1 MVLKFFL
8 FAVAFF
14 FISCSEPERDNPDD
28 QDSSNYI
35 VNRFSSSSS
44 VKKSS
49 SSSRGGIPDPDL
61 VKKDIT
67 LSSDKSYADVD
78 GEPTAYA
85 KEYATSNLSKID
97 FVAFCG
103 NDLGYCENSSIYS
116 PQKIDLFWSSSNYIG
131 SKNVVLY
138 EIPAAYA
145 DQFKTAKKLSEIYQ
159 TLSNLVNN
167 LIATECRDCAVEI
180 PIVAGKVFFVQT
192 SELEINIVI
201 IDKADNKSVNLKVMH
216 IPNNSG
222 SNVSSSSS
230 VKNSSSSV
238 VVSSSSSTAATNDP
252 DLIKKNITLSF
263 AGSSYADIDG
273 NVAIYKQAEAR
284 NRLEKID
291 LIAYC
296 GTDAGWCENSSIYTP
311 WVIKLFWQDS
321 YDFLGS
327 EYVSFL
333 KIPAEQATVF
343 KNATK
348 RSEIRDAYNSLRPI
362 FDDEDNY
369 LDEIP
374 IVVGNTFFVVT
385 SEENLHIV
393 IIKANGNQSVDLEV
407 IQIPL

>member
-1 MVLKFFL
+1 MNRTYLLLSAFILSAVFL
-8 FAVAFF
+8 LG
-14 FISCSEPERDNPDD
+14 CSSDETGNANDT
-28 QDSSNYI
+28 SSSSI
-35 VNRFSSSSS
+35 KSSSS
-44 VKKSS
+44 VNGS
-49 SSSRGGIPDPDL
+49 SSSRGEEPSNPDL

-85 KEYATSNLSKID
+85 KEYATSNRSKID

-116 PQKIDLFWSSSNYIG
+116 PQKIDLFWSTSNYIG

-145 DQFKTAKKLSEIYQ
+145 NQFKTAEKYSEIYQ
-159 TLSNLVNN
+159 TLSDLVNN
-167 LIATECRDCAVEI
+167 LIATECRDCVTEI

-192 SELEINIVI
+192 SEREINIVI

-230 VKNSSSSV
+230 VKNSSSSA
-238 VVSSSSSTAATNDP
+238 VVSSSSSTVTTNDP
-252 DLIKKNITLSF
+252 DLIKKTITLSY

-273 NVAIYKQAEAR
+273 NIATYKQADAKKI
-284 NRLEKID
+284 LEKID
-291 LIAYC
+291 VIAYC
-296 GTDAGWCENSSIYTP
+296 GTDEGWCENSSIYTP
-311 WVIKLFWQDS
+311 WVIKLFRPNS
-321 YDFLGS
+321 SDFLGS
-327 EYVSFL
+327 KSVSFL
-333 KIPAEQATVF
+333 KIPNEQATVF

-407 IQIPL
+407 IQIP